1 MFYRKWKSKFL
12 ALFREPMFLPP
23 MSRGWPLF
31 LVEGDYYLDLFGR
44 DYYEILDG
52 YWHKKH

>member
-52 YWHKKH
+52 YWQKKH